1 MVAAGASGTAPRHYA
16 RVRPWP
22 IPISLSARPCRFN
35 VRGAG
40 RKAGESMAEFSAA
53 ALDRPVVLIGLMGA
67 GKSTI
72 GRRLGARLGIPFV
85 DADVE
90 IEKAAGSSI
99 EDIFAAHGEQ
109 AFRDGE
115 RRVIARLLKD
125 PIHVLATGGG
135 AFIEPA
141 TRELIQGSGVS
152 VWLRAE
158 LEVLL
163 RRVKRRND
171 RPLLKEGDPQEIL
184 RRLMDDRYPI
194 YAQADITVDTADAPH
209 ETVVREILHKLE
221 EFRAATTGVAD
232 KAT

>member
-1 MVAAGASGTAPRHYA
+1 MRGVAPE
-16 RVRPWP
+16 VVD
-22 IPISLSARPCRFN
+22 SL
-35 VRGAG
+35 
-40 RKAGESMAEFSAA
+40 AEFSAA
-53 ALDRPVVLIGLMGA
+53 VLDRPVVLIGLMGA

-99 EDIFAAHGEQ
+99 EDIFAAHGEE

-125 PIHVLATGGG
+125 PVHVLAAGGG

-141 TRELIQGSGVS
+141 TRELIRGSGIS

-158 LEVLL
+158 LDVLL

-184 RRLMDDRYPI
+184 RQLMDDRYPI
-194 YAQADITVDTADAPH
+194 YAEAHITVDTADAPH
-209 ETVVREILHKLE
+209 ETVVRDILQKLE
-221 EFRAATTGVAD
+221 EFRAATTTGVAD

>member
-1 MVAAGASGTAPRHYA
+1 
-16 RVRPWP
+16 
-22 IPISLSARPCRFN
+22 
-35 VRGAG
+35 
-40 RKAGESMAEFSAA
+40 MAEFSAA
-53 ALDRPVVLIGLMGA
+53 VLDRPVVLIGLMGA

-85 DADVE
+85 DADAE

-125 PIHVLATGGG
+125 PVHVLATGGG

-141 TRELIQGSGVS
+141 TRELIRGSGIS

-158 LEVLL
+158 LDVLL

-171 RPLLKEGDPQEIL
+171 RPLLREGDPQEIL
-184 RRLMDDRYPI
+184 RQLMDDRYPI
-194 YAQADITVDTADAPH
+194 YAEADVTVDTADAPH
-209 ETVVREILHKLE
+209 ETVVRDILQKLE
-221 EFRAATTGVAD
+221 EFRAATTTGVAD